1 MKGEIKMNEYLDLIK
16 SRRSNYSLGRNVDID
31 NEKIVELVETAVL
44 YNPSPYNS
52 QASKVIVLFGDEH
65 DRLWEA
71 IKAALEQIVKPER
84 FERTRK
90 KIDGFKSAYGT
101 ILYFS
106 DDNIMNDL
114 RERFPKYAQN
124 FTLWDQQSSGMLQ
137 YAIWTGLG
145 TLDLGASL
153 QHYNEVI
160 EDQVREM
167 YNVAPKYRLL
177 AQMPFG
183 SIEEGPKEKEIRFED
198 RIEVIGS

>member
-1 MKGEIKMNEYLDLIK
+1 MNGYIDLIK
-16 SRRSNYSLGRNVDID
+16 NRRSNYSLGRNIEVDDERI
-31 NEKIVELVETAVL
+31 IELVETAVL

-52 QASKVIVLFGDEH
+52 QASKVIVLFNEEH

-84 FERTRK
+84 FERTRR

-106 DDNIMNDL
+106 DENIMDEL
-114 RERFPKYAQN
+114 REKFPKYAHN
-124 FTLWDQQSSGMLQ
+124 FTLWSQQSGGMLQ

-145 TLDLGASL
+145 TLNLGASL

-167 YNVAPKYRLL
+167 YHVDPKYRLL

-183 SIEEGPKEKEIRFED
+183 SIEKAPKEKEIRH
-198 RIEVIGS
+198 